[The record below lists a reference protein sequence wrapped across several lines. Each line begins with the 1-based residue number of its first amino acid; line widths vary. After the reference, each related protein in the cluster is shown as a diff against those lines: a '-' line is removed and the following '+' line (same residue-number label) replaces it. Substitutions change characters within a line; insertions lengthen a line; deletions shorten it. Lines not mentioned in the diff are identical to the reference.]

1 MWKARNV
8 ARSLW
13 HTTAA
18 KCAFVRW
25 MGGPSSHLKQLKG
38 LVRKAHLTLPL
49 EHDKVKMAAL
59 EAANRRVEDF
69 LRCYDMEHMPPCD
82 RASCRASE
90 DGVWCRVPVAFPPRN
105 WQRVSAD
112 MM

>member
-1 MWKARNV
+1 MWKARSV
-8 ARSLW
+8 SRSLW

-25 MGGPSSHLKQLKG
+25 MGGPTSHLKQLKG

-49 EHDKVKMAAL
+49 DHDKVKMADIEHANVQV
-59 EAANRRVEDF
+59 EAY
-69 LRCYDMEHMPPCD
+69 LRSYDMEHMPRCD

-90 DGVWCRVPVAFPPRN
+90 EGIWCSIPVAYPPRN
-105 WQRVSAD
+105 WQTVSTE